1 MGEPENFNTERIK
14 FFIEENMSHKSSIL
28 SEVAKSQQ
36 ARPQPPSG
44 VSKSMNQPAPLSRK
58 KEEESMEDLMMK

>member
-28 SEVAKSQQ
+28 SDVAKSQQ
-36 ARPQPPSG
+36 GRPFQPQPPAA
-44 VSKSMNQPAPLSRK
+44 VSRSMNQPARQK
-58 KEEESMEDLMMK
+58 TEENMEELMMK